1 MRRVIGESG
10 EALQPRPTGLT
21 TFEALS
27 RADRGLANVD
37 TAKRRTNGE
46 VIRANAFT
54 FFNLVLGSLILILFV
69 LAIVDLDIGHFQDGV
84 FVGIVV
90 VANVAIA
97 TFQELRATKILR
109 DLAALTSPRATVMRD
124 GQEVAIPAEQVVQG
138 DLLHLERGHQVVA
151 DGKVVSGAAEIDES
165 LLTGESDPGGKT
177 PGDLLLSGSFCTS
190 GSCYY
195 RAERVGME
203 AYAVQLAAEA
213 RSLVRRLS
221 PVQLRLKRL
230 VRVLLGATAV
240 LGAMLLISFNVED
253 RGLAEAIK
261 AATATI
267 ATIVPEGLILAVTV
281 AFAIGAVRVS
291 RAKALVQDI
300 TAVEALNY
308 VDVVCLDKTGTLT
321 ANELTL
327 RSLNWGPGAQ
337 EAKPW
342 LAAFAAAAA
351 GESKTTETLAE
362 ALAGDS
368 VLGAQPEE
376 RIPFSSERRW
386 SALRLRMGEERRT
399 FLLGAPETLLPLSET
414 GDGDGTLLAAVHD
427 EAVAAGFRGVL
438 FAEIDALPVVGEAL
452 ARLRPLA
459 LITFSDV
466 LRPEVH
472 GAFAMMA
479 ELGIEPKLISGD
491 NPETVL
497 ALATQIGI
505 AMKGGAISGTEL
517 EALDEER
524 FAAAV
529 EEHSVFGRVT
539 PAQKA
544 RIVSQLRDNSHFVAM
559 VGDGANDVRALHAAD
574 VAVAMISGTET
585 ARAVSGIVLLNDS
598 FEALIKGVKEA
609 KTVVGNVTRLS
620 KLFITKSLYA
630 YLIIVATNML
640 GLDFPFLPRQ
650 GTLTGLLTLGIPTV
664 FISMSVPPPDAGRDF
679 TASVLRFALPAS
691 LSLAAAGI
699 GVSLFTQGLL
709 GHSVEETRT
718 LVSLTIGI
726 TGVLYMVEV
735 LGFEGF
741 REVSLRNLTRPVLT
755 VVLGSLLLASFA
767 LTMYTSW
774 LRRFFD
780 FTEMGPGQWAIVL
793 SAVVAALVGQFCLS
807 RYWPQIIDWLTA
819 KPSGEE
825 VERGRAWRA

>member
-1 MRRVIGESG
+1 VRRAVEEPG
-10 EALQPRPTGLT
+10 EALQPRPAGLT
-21 TFEALS
+21 TFEALD

-37 TAKRRTNGE
+37 TTKRRTDGE
-46 VIRANAFT
+46 VIRANTLT

-90 VANVAIA
+90 AANVAIA
-97 TFQELRATKILR
+97 TFQELRAAKTLR
-109 DLAALTSPRATVMRD
+109 ELAALSSPRATVVRD
-124 GQEVAIPAEQVVQG
+124 GQEVSIPAEQVVQG

-151 DGKVVSGAAEIDES
+151 DGKIVGGAAEIDES
-165 LLTGESDPGGKT
+165 LLTGESDPGGKA
-177 PGDLLLSGSFCTS
+177 PGDPLLSGSFCTS

-195 RAERVGME
+195 RAERVGTE

-221 PVQLRLKRL
+221 PLQLRFKRL

-240 LGAMLLISFNVED
+240 LGAMLLVSFNVED

-308 VDVVCLDKTGTLT
+308 VDVICLDKTGTLT

-327 RSLNWGPGAQ
+327 RTVHWASGAQ
-337 EAKPW
+337 EAEPW
-342 LAAFAAAAA
+342 LAAFATAMAS
-351 GESKTTETLAE
+351 ESKTTETLAE
-362 ALAGDS
+362 ALARRS
-368 VLGAQPEE
+368 HPGAQPEE
-376 RIPFSSERRW
+376 RVPFSSDRRW
-386 SALRLRMGEERRT
+386 SALRLRVGEESRA
-399 FLLGAPETLLPLSET
+399 FLLGAPETLLPLSEN
-414 GDGDGTLLAAVHD
+414 GDVDGTLLAAYD

-452 ARLRPLA
+452 ARPRPLA
-459 LITFSDV
+459 LITLSDV

-472 GAFAMMA
+472 EAFAMMA

-505 AMKGGAISGTEL
+505 TMKGGAISGADL
-517 EALDEER
+517 EALDDER

-529 EEHSVFGRVT
+529 EEHSVFGRIT

-544 RIVSQLRDNSHFVAM
+544 RIVSQLRTNSHFVAM
-559 VGDGANDVRALHAAD
+559 VGDGANDVRALHSAD

-585 ARAVSGIVLLNDS
+585 ARAVSGIVLLDDS
-598 FEALIKGVKEA
+598 FEALIRAAKEA

-650 GTLTGLLTLGIPTV
+650 GSLTSLLTLGIPTV

-699 GVSLFTQGLL
+699 AVSLFTQGLL
-709 GHSVEETRT
+709 GRSVEETRT

-726 TGVLYMVEV
+726 TGVLFMVEV

-741 REVSLRNLTRPVLT
+741 QGLSIRNLTRPLLTSALGALLLTGFVLT
-755 VVLGSLLLASFA
+755 LYTPLL
-767 LTMYTSW
+767 
-774 LRRFFD
+774 RKFFD
-780 FTEMGPGQWAIVL
+780 FTEMGPGQWAIVVP
-793 SAVVAALVGQFCLS
+793 AVVAALVGQFYIS

-819 KPSGEE
+819 KPPSDEA
-825 VERGRAWRA
+825 ERGRAWRA

>member
-1 MRRVIGESG
+1 
-10 EALQPRPTGLT
+10 
-21 TFEALS
+21 
-27 RADRGLANVD
+27 
-37 TAKRRTNGE
+37 
-46 VIRANAFT
+46 
-54 FFNLVLGSLILILFV
+54 
-69 LAIVDLDIGHFQDGV
+69 
-84 FVGIVV
+84 
-90 VANVAIA
+90 
-97 TFQELRATKILR
+97 
-109 DLAALTSPRATVMRD
+109 
-124 GQEVAIPAEQVVQG
+124 
-138 DLLHLERGHQVVA
+138 
-151 DGKVVSGAAEIDES
+151 
-165 LLTGESDPGGKT
+165 
-177 PGDLLLSGSFCTS
+177 
-190 GSCYY
+190 
-195 RAERVGME
+195 
-203 AYAVQLAAEA
+203 
-213 RSLVRRLS
+213 
-221 PVQLRLKRL
+221 
-230 VRVLLGATAV
+230 
-240 LGAMLLISFNVED
+240 MLLISFNVED

-261 AATATI
+261 ATTATI

-291 RAKALVQDI
+291 RARALVQDI

-327 RSLNWGPGAQ
+327 RSLHWAAGAE
-337 EAKPW
+337 EAAPW
-342 LAAFAAAAA
+342 LAAFATAMA
-351 GESKTTETLAE
+351 GESKTTAALAE
-362 ALAGDS
+362 ALAGRS
-368 VLGAQPEE
+368 LGAQTEGSV
-376 RIPFSSERRW
+376 PFSSERRW
-386 SALRLRMGEERRT
+386 SALRLRLGEERRI
-399 FLLGAPETLLPLSET
+399 FLLGAPETLLSLSEN
-414 GDGDGTLLAAVHD
+414 GQIDDTLLAAYD
-427 EAVAAGFRGVL
+427 EAIASGFRGVV

-452 ARLRPLA
+452 ASPRPLA
-459 LITFSDV
+459 LITFTDV
-466 LRPEVH
+466 LRPEVD

-497 ALATQIGI
+497 SLATQVGI
-505 AMKGGAISGTEL
+505 TLKGGAISGTEL
-517 EALDEER
+517 ERLDEAA

-544 RIVSQLRDNSHFVAM
+544 RIVTQLRTNGHFVAM

-574 VAVAMISGTET
+574 VAVAMVSGTET
-585 ARAVSGIVLLNDS
+585 ARAVAGIVLLDDS
-598 FEALIKGVKEA
+598 FEALIRGTKEA

-679 TASVLRFALPAS
+679 TSSVLRFALPAS

-699 GVSLFTQGLL
+699 AVSLFTQGLL
-709 GHSVEETRT
+709 GRSVEETRT

-741 REVSLRNLTRPVLT
+741 QGVSLRNLTRPVLT
-755 VVLGSLLLASFA
+755 TVLGGLLLAGFA
-767 LTMYTSW
+767 LTLYTSW

-780 FTEMGPGQWAIVL
+780 FTEMGPGQWAIVAP
-793 SAVVAALVGQFCLS
+793 AVVAALVGQFYIS

-819 KPSGEE
+819 KPSGDEA
-825 VERGRAWRA
+825 ERGRA

>member
-1 MRRVIGESG
+1 
-10 EALQPRPTGLT
+10 
-21 TFEALS
+21 
-27 RADRGLANVD
+27 
-37 TAKRRTNGE
+37 
-46 VIRANAFT
+46 
-54 FFNLVLGSLILILFV
+54 
-69 LAIVDLDIGHFQDGV
+69 
-84 FVGIVV
+84 
-90 VANVAIA
+90 
-97 TFQELRATKILR
+97 
-109 DLAALTSPRATVMRD
+109 
-124 GQEVAIPAEQVVQG
+124 
-138 DLLHLERGHQVVA
+138 
-151 DGKVVSGAAEIDES
+151 
-165 LLTGESDPGGKT
+165 
-177 PGDLLLSGSFCTS
+177 
-190 GSCYY
+190 SCYY
-195 RAERVGME
+195 RAERVGTE

-221 PVQLRLKRL
+221 PLQLRFKRL

-240 LGAMLLISFNVED
+240 LGAMLLISFSVED

-281 AFAIGAVRVS
+281 AFAISAVRVS

-300 TAVEALNY
+300 TAIEALNY
-308 VDVVCLDKTGTLT
+308 VDVICLDKTGTLT

-327 RSLNWGPGAQ
+327 RSLHWAPGAQ

-342 LAAFAAAAA
+342 LAAFAAATA
-351 GESKTTETLAE
+351 GESKTTETLAK
-362 ALAGDS
+362 ALAGASAMD
-368 VLGAQPEE
+368 AQPEE
-376 RIPFSSERRW
+376 RVPFSSERRW
-386 SALRLRMGEERRT
+386 SALRLRVGEERRT

-414 GDGDGTLLAAVHD
+414 GDGDGSTLLDAYH
-427 EAVAAGFRGVL
+427 EAVVAGFRGVL

-452 ARLRPLA
+452 ARPRPLA

-479 ELGIEPKLISGD
+479 DLGIEPKLISGD

-529 EEHSVFGRVT
+529 EEHSVFGRIT

-544 RIVSQLRDNSHFVAM
+544 RIIRQLRANSHFVAM

-585 ARAVSGIVLLNDS
+585 ARAVSGIVLLDDS

-650 GTLTGLLTLGIPTV
+650 GTLTGLFTLGIPTV

-679 TASVLRFALPAS
+679 TSSVLRFALPAS

-699 GVSLFTQGLL
+699 AVSLFTQGLL
-709 GHSVEETRT
+709 GRSVEETRT

-741 REVSLRNLTRPVLT
+741 QRVSLRNLTRPVLT
-755 VVLGSLLLASFA
+755 SVLGALLLTGFV
-767 LTMYTSW
+767 LTLYTSW

-780 FTEMGPGQWAIVL
+780 FTEMGPEQWAIVVP
-793 SAVVAALVGQFCLS
+793 AVVSALAGQFYIS

-819 KPSGEE
+819 KPSGDEAA
-825 VERGRAWRA
+825 ERGRV

>member
-1 MRRVIGESG
+1 MRRAIGESG
-10 EALQPRPTGLT
+10 EALQPRSTGLT
-21 TFEALS
+21 TFEALN

-37 TAKRRTNGE
+37 TTKRRTDGE
-46 VIRANAFT
+46 VIRANALT
-54 FFNLVLGSLILILFV
+54 FFNLVLGSLIMILFV

-109 DLAALTSPRATVMRD
+109 DLAALTSPRATVVRD

-151 DGKVVSGAAEIDES
+151 DGKVESGSAEIDES
-165 LLTGESDPGGKT
+165 LLTGESDPGGKV
-177 PGDLLLSGSFCTS
+177 PDDMLLSGSFCTS

-195 RAERVGME
+195 RAERVGTE

-221 PVQLRLKRL
+221 PLQLRFKRL

-300 TAVEALNY
+300 TAIEALNY
-308 VDVVCLDKTGTLT
+308 VDVICMDKTGTLT

-342 LAAFAAAAA
+342 LAAFAAATA

-362 ALAGDS
+362 ALAGAS
-368 VLGAQPEE
+368 ALGSQPEE

-386 SALRLRMGEERRT
+386 SALRLRVGEERRT
-399 FLLGAPETLLPLSET
+399 FILGAPETLLPLSET
-414 GDGDGTLLAAVHD
+414 GDGDGTLLAAHD

-438 FAEIDALPVVGEAL
+438 FAEIDTLPVVGEAL

-524 FAAAV
+524 FAASV
-529 EEHSVFGRVT
+529 EEHSVFGRIT

-544 RIVSQLRDNSHFVAM
+544 RIVSQLRENSHFVAM

-679 TASVLRFALPAS
+679 TSSVLRFALPAS

-699 GVSLFTQGLL
+699 AVSLFTQGLL
-709 GHSVEETRT
+709 GRSVEETRT

-726 TGVLYMVEV
+726 TGILYMVEV

-741 REVSLRNLTRPVLT
+741 QGISLRNLTRPALT
-755 VVLGSLLLASFA
+755 IVLGSLLLAGFA

-793 SAVVAALVGQFCLS
+793 PAVVGALVGQFYLS
-807 RYWPQIIDWLTA
+807 HYWPQIIDWLTA
-819 KPSGEE
+819 KPSGDEA
-825 VERGRAWRA
+825 ERGRAWRA

>member
-1 MRRVIGESG
+1 MKGATEEPRD
-10 EALQPRPTGLT
+10 ALQSRPVGLT
-21 TFEALS
+21 TVEALA

-37 TAKRRTNGE
+37 TTRRRTDGE
-46 VIRANAFT
+46 VIRANALT

-69 LAIVDLDIGHFQDGV
+69 LAIVDTDIGHFQDGV

-97 TFQELRATKILR
+97 TYQELRATRKLR
-109 DLAALTSPRATVMRD
+109 ELAALATPRATVVRD
-124 GQEVAIPAEQVVQG
+124 GQEIAIPAEQVVQG
-138 DLLHLERGHQVVA
+138 DLIHLERGHQVVA
-151 DGKVVSGAAEIDES
+151 DGPVVSGVAEIDES
-165 LLTGESDPGGKT
+165 LLTGESDPSPKT
-177 PGDLLLSGSFCTS
+177 QGEALLSGSFCTS
-190 GSCYY
+190 GSCHYV
-195 RAERVGME
+195 AERVGAE

-221 PVQLRLKRL
+221 PLQLRFKRL
-230 VRVLLGATAV
+230 VRVLLVATAV

-253 RGLAEAIK
+253 RGLAEGIK
-261 AATATI
+261 ATTATI

-291 RAKALVQDI
+291 RARALVQDI

-327 RSLNWGPGAQ
+327 RSMHWAPGA
-337 EAKPW
+337 EADASW
-342 LAAFAAAAA
+342 LAAFAAAMA
-351 GESKTTETLAE
+351 GESKTTATLAE
-362 ALAGDS
+362 ALAGMS
-368 VLGAQPEE
+368 HGAQPEGSVS
-376 RIPFSSERRW
+376 FSSERRW
-386 SALRLRMGEERRT
+386 SALRLRLGEERRT
-399 FLLGAPETLLPLSET
+399 FLLGAPEILLSLAE
-414 GDGDGTLLAAVHD
+414 DGRVDDTMLTAY
-427 EAVAAGFRGVL
+427 EESVASGFRAVV
-438 FAEIDALPVVGEAL
+438 FAEIESLPEVGEAL
-452 ARLRPLA
+452 SRPRPLA
-459 LITFSDV
+459 LISFTDV
-466 LRPEVH
+466 LRSEVD

-479 ELGIEPKLISGD
+479 DLGIEPKLISGD

-497 ALATQIGI
+497 ALATQVGI
-505 AMKGGAISGTEL
+505 TLKGGAISGTEL
-517 EALDEER
+517 ERLEDDA

-529 EEHSVFGRVT
+529 EGHSVFGRVT

-544 RIVSQLRDNSHFVAM
+544 QIVARLKGNGHFVAM

-574 VAVAMISGTET
+574 VAVAMVSGTET
-585 ARAVSGIVLLNDS
+585 ARAVSGIVLLDDS
-598 FEALIKGVKEA
+598 FEALIKGTKEA

-650 GTLTGLLTLGIPTV
+650 GSLTSLLTLGIPTV

-679 TASVLRFALPAS
+679 THSVMRFALPAS

-699 GVSLFTQGLL
+699 SVDLFTQGLL
-709 GHSVEETRT
+709 GRSVEETRT

-726 TGVLYMVEV
+726 TGILYMVEV

-741 REVSLRNLTRPVLT
+741 QRVSVRNLTRPVLT
-755 VVLGSLLLASFA
+755 TVLGGLLLTAFA
-767 LTMYTSW
+767 LTLYTSW

-793 SAVVAALVGQFCLS
+793 PAVLAALAGQFYLS
-807 RYWPQIIDWLTA
+807 RYWPRIIDWLTA
-819 KPSGEE
+819 RPSDDEA
-825 VERGRAWRA
+825 ERGRVWRQ